1 MAACSST
8 QVQFGPQQSILS
20 LLTSASVGGIK
31 TDLSVKSRSQL
42 VCHVKAKERK
52 TRDTKT
58 PELWL
63 TIELAH
69 IFSWHNILIM
79 ARVVHITIFN
89 FKKYINERM
98 NTNEQ

>member
-20 LLTSASVGGIK
+20 LLTSASAGGIK
-31 TDLSVKSRSQL
+31 TDLSVRSRSQL

-52 TRDTKT
+52 TKDTKT

-63 TIELAH
+63 TIKLAC
-69 IFSWHNILIM
+69 IFLHFDHGHSSRTLLSIS
-79 ARVVHITIFN
+79 
-89 FKKYINERM
+89 